1 MSKQE
6 MVVKPII
13 GRPDQVANAIEA
25 QIRAGVIRS
34 PEDVR
39 IKHLDGGMVAAFMNM
54 PAPTARPRRR
64 EDTVAQSM
72 TKALLFG
79 LAVLAVP
86 LAAIAVIVAVVG
98 IGRIVGFLA
107 VLALLAIA
115 VTWNRSNHAG
125 ACPGLHCDGCKHKH

>member
-6 MVVKPII
+6 MVVRPII

-34 PEDVR
+34 PEQVR
-39 IKHLDGGMVAAFMNM
+39 IKHLDGGMVAAYMNM
-54 PAPTARPRRR
+54 PAPAATPRPRR

-86 LAAIAVIVAVVG
+86 LAVIVAVVVAVG
-98 IGRIVGFLA
+98 VTRIVGI
-107 VLALLAIA
+107 LALVAAVAIA
-115 VTWNRSNHAG
+115 VMWNRANHAG
-125 ACPGLHCDGCKHKH
+125 ACAGLHCPGCKG